1 MTTASLVQTWPTAVV
16 VTGYGAALD
25 GDMESLGDL
34 GAALRRAP
42 FIGNDRSIAE
52 RSPAAAALAAAV
64 GQAIGHPATGRLPP
78 PGERAIVMGTC
89 AAALHEVICFME
101 ETMSVGPSLVNP
113 GLFPFT
119 VINAAA
125 GVAAIEHD
133 CRGPNLTLSNGRTSA
148 FDALAY
154 AADLVASGRAQL
166 AFAGGFEGL
175 TGRVNRALARPAPP
189 AALAGVFVLAT
200 EQLAGAMGARAC
212 ARLMAYAP
220 ARSMAAAPGAAT
232 ATRDA
237 LLATA
242 AALAPGS
249 SFETVTAGAG
259 CEGPLVA
266 LLAAVHRLAA
276 GVPEE
281 AGVTL
286 PVLLA
291 DGDEGWAGVV
301 LGAVQG

>member
-1 MTTASLVQTWPTAVV
+1 VV

-34 GAALRRAP
+34 GVALRRAP
-42 FIGNDRSIAE
+42 FNGNDRSIAE

-64 GQAIGHPATGRLPP
+64 GHAIGHPATGRLPP
-78 PGERAIVMGTC
+78 PDGRAIVMGTC

-101 ETMSVGPSLVNP
+101 ETISVGPSLVNP

-125 GVAAIEHD
+125 GLAAIEHD

-175 TGRVNRALARPAPP
+175 TGRVNRVLARPAPP

-212 ARLMAYAP
+212 ARLLAYAP
-220 ARSMAAAPGAAT
+220 ARSMAAGNAT

-249 SFETVTAGAG
+249 RSETVTAGAG
-259 CEGPLVA
+259 CEGSLVA

-281 AGVTL
+281 AGATL

-291 DGDEGWAGVV
+291 DGDEGWAGIV
-301 LGAVQG
+301 LGGVAG